1 MKIIIAPDS
10 FKGSL
15 TAIEAAQAINKGVKK
30 AFHDAETVLL
40 PVADGGEGSMETLVS
55 ATDGKIKHLPVVG
68 PLGSKVE
75 AAYGVLGDG
84 RTCVI
89 EMATASGLNLV
100 PEEKLSPLQA
110 TTYGTGQLIKQALD
124 DGFSSFIIGIGGSAT
139 NDGGAGM
146 LQALGLQLL
155 NENGN
160 EIDYGGG
167 ELNQIKQI
175 NMRSFDK
182 RIKDCNFII
191 ASDVQNPLIGTDGA
205 SAIFG
210 PQKGAKADDV
220 ALLDGNLTHW
230 ADKVAEITGITL
242 HDLPGAGAA
251 GGIGGAFQAFFPF
264 VMKRGIDV
272 VLDYIKLDEKVMGAD
287 LVITGEGQVDSQTAS
302 GKTPM
307 GVAQAAKR
315 RDVPTII
322 IAGAVGK
329 GIEVLYD
336 FGVISANS
344 IINRPMPLQEAIE
357 RAAELVELSAEQV
370 VRSYFYQKIND
381 SGRLN
386 A

>member
-15 TAIEAAQAINKGVKK
+15 TAIEAAQAMNKGIKK
-30 AFHDAETVLL
+30 AFSDAETVLL

-55 ATDGKIKHLPVVG
+55 ATNGKIEHVQVVG

-75 AAYGVLGDG
+75 AAYGILGDSE
-84 RTCVI
+84 TCVI

-100 PEEKLSPLQA
+100 PDEQLSPLRA

-146 LQALGLQLL
+146 LQALGLQILDK
-155 NENGN
+155 NGN
-160 EIDYGGG
+160 EIGYGGC
-167 ELNQIKQI
+167 ELSKINQID
-175 NMRSFDK
+175 MRSFDK

-191 ASDVQNPLIGTDGA
+191 ASDVQNPLIGANGA

-210 PQKGAKADDV
+210 PQKGATAEDV

-230 ADKVAEITGITL
+230 ADEVAEITDIKL

-287 LVITGEGQVDSQTAS
+287 LIITGEGQVDSQTAS

-344 IINRPMPLQEAIE
+344 IINSPMPLEEAIE

-370 VRSYFYQKIND
+370 VRSYFYQKING
-381 SGRLN
+381 SGRVN
-386 A
+386 T

>member
-15 TAIEAAQAINKGVKK
+15 TAIEAAQAINNGVKK

-40 PVADGGEGSMETLVS
+40 PVADGGEGSMETLVA
-55 ATDGKIKHLPVVG
+55 ATDGNIKHLPAVG
-68 PLGSKVE
+68 PLGNKVE

-84 RTCVI
+84 KTCVI

-155 NENGN
+155 NKNGK
-160 EIDYGGG
+160 EIGYGGG

-175 NMRSFDK
+175 NMSSFDK

-191 ASDVQNPLIGTDGA
+191 ASDVQNPLIGADGA

-210 PQKGAKADDV
+210 PQKGATAEDV

-242 HDLPGAGAA
+242 HGLPGAGAA
-251 GGIGGAFQAFFPF
+251 GGIGGAFQAFFPY

-344 IINRPMPLQEAIE
+344 IIDRPMPLEEAIE
-357 RAAELVELSAEQV
+357 RAAELVELSAEKV
-370 VRSYFYQKIND
+370 VRTYFYQKVND
-381 SGRLN
+381 RLN
-386 A
+386 V